1 MTFRTLLLIGSVSV
15 LALTHAVSAEEIS
28 PRTLLV
34 AQAEMLPLLEE
45 EAARAAEQAS
55 YAAAIAAEAEEAAKL
70 AVREVK
76 RAERAA
82 AKGGEAEQQA
92 AGEAAARAEEAVED
106 ARAARRAAK
115 EAEAFAEEKQADFR
129 SASKNAA
136 QAERNARKAEQAE
149 AQRVADEEAAKIAE
163 EEAAQAAEENART
176 RKKAERAARA
186 AEEEALRAAEEEAAK
201 IAEEEAAQAAEENV
215 RARKKAERAAK
226 AAEEEALR
234 AAEEEAARAVQQA
247 RPAAPESEQPEMTRE
262 ERRKKRRDDRAAEQH
277 SIDDAAEDQ
286 IAPAPTQSNEVSP
299 TGQPGN
305 LREKRRQER
314 QRRREQLKASPVAPE
329 PSEPAPVAKGAS
341 PVEQQI
347 QIQRGSAEVEEL
359 RRLRK
364 KLDRE
369 RKRVEVLQEQ
379 AAPDQAEPDED
390 ANDAR
395 SKRQR
400 ERDRRNQTRNPQQLD
415 STGNERAERTNGDRA
430 DRGEVV
436 KRQGDRIIIRL
447 GDQLVIQPNRESDR
461 FLSGARDV
469 EVEDLGR
476 GQTRTTVYRENGVK
490 IVTLRDRYGD
500 ILLRTRV
507 LPGGRRIVLIDN
519 RDIEKTPRRGRH
531 YGEIDPLPPLV
542 LRIPRDEYIVETRR
556 ASRRQIQETLVAP
569 PVERVERAY
578 TLDEVRYSD
587 RLREKVRRVDLDTIT
602 FAFGSAAIG
611 LDQLDSLDSVGQ
623 AIEDLVRKNP
633 DEIFLIEGH
642 TDAVGSEQANLLLS
656 DQRAEAV
663 AVALSED
670 FDIPPENLVTQG
682 YGEQQLKIITQ
693 APERENRRVAIR
705 RITPLLRAG
714 R

>member
-15 LALTHAVSAEEIS
+15 LALTHAGSAEEIS
-28 PRTLLV
+28 PRPLLV

-136 QAERNARKAEQAE
+136 QAERNARKAEQAD

-176 RKKAERAARA
+176 RKKTERAAR
-186 AEEEALRAAEEEAAK
+186 
-201 IAEEEAAQAAEENV
+201 
-215 RARKKAERAAK
+215 

-262 ERRKKRRDDRAAEQH
+262 ERRKKRRDDRAAEQR
-277 SIDDAAEDQ
+277 SIDDAAEDP

-299 TGQPGN
+299 TGQPDN

-329 PSEPAPVAKGAS
+329 PSAPAPVAKGAS

-400 ERDRRNQTRNPQQLD
+400 ERDRRNQARDPQQQD

-436 KRQGDRIIIRL
+436 NRQGDRIIIRL

-476 GQTRTTVYRENGVK
+476 GQTRTTVYRESGVK

-642 TDAVGSEQANLLLS
+642 TDAVGSDQANLLLS